1 MMGFS
6 KDRKWLLIC
15 QNQARLKSSSSTT
28 PKEFIA
34 QLKEAKVKSSTIAH
48 VASSLNGEPKA
59 WVAAFL
65 EQGGLAILI
74 SLLNH
79 RVDKEKYVSLSP
91 LSLPS
96 KPQ

>member
-1 MMGFS
+1 MLGYS

-15 QNQARLKSSSSTT
+15 QNQARDKSTAASTS

-34 QLKEAKVKSSTIAH
+34 QLKESKVKSTTIAH

-59 WVAAFL
+59 WVQTFL
-65 EQGGLAILI
+65 DEGGLAIII

-79 RVDKEKYVSLSP
+79 RVDKETYVP
-91 LSLPS
+91 LYFH
-96 KPQ
+96 